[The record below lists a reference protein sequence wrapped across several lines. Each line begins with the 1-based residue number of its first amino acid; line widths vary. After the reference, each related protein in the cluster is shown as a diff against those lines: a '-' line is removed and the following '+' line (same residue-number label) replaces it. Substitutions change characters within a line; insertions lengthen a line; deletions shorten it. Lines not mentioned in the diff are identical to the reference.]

1 VLLLC
6 TGDMSFS
13 SAKTYDIE
21 AWIPSQGRY
30 REVSSCTNFEDFQ
43 ARRAGIRFKNESGKN
58 EYVHTL
64 NGSALA
70 VGRLL
75 IALVENYQE
84 ADGSVR
90 IPEVLQPYMNGTK
103 SILKGKE

>member
-1 VLLLC
+1 
-6 TGDMSFS
+6 MSFS

-21 AWIPSQGRY
+21 AWIPSQERY

-43 ARRAGIRFKNESGKN
+43 ARRAGIRYKNESGKN
-58 EYVHTL
+58 EFVHTL

-75 IALVENYQE
+75 IAVMENYQN

-90 IPEVLQPYMNGTK
+90 IPAALQPYMSGKTV
-103 SILKGKE
+103 ILKRKD